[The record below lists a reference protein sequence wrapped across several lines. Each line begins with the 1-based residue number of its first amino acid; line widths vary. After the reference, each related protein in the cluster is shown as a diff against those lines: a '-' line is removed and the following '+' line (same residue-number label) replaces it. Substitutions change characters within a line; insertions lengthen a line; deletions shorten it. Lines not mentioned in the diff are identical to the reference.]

1 MSRELITSWADYQL
15 AIDRLL
21 AMAEHSIRIYDE
33 DLLAMKLDTSA
44 RIDELKRLLHS
55 GQHDALH
62 IAVRNAEPL
71 RHQHPRLAN
80 LFSTYTHQIS
90 AQQTPDQLAHL
101 RDAMLL
107 VDGRHALI
115 RFDRDQA
122 RSKLLIDE
130 ADEIH
135 PYANR
140 FAEIWAEGGEPATGS
155 TLGL

>member
-33 DLLAMKLDTSA
+33 DLLALKLDTPK
-44 RIDELKRLLHS
+44 RIEQLERLLHG
-55 GQHDALH
+55 GQRDALH

-71 RHQHPRLAN
+71 RHQHPRLAK
-80 LFSTYTHQIS
+80 LSATYTHQVA

-130 ADEIH
+130 TDEIH
-135 PYANR
+135 PYTNR